1 MYNACCMSVIKMNI
15 SHQIEGF
22 MKIKSTDE
30 MGELPVFEKKGIANI
45 SPPRCTQRAIEKSVE
60 HGASEA
66 IVTPPRASS
75 SPGDKGIPVVEIEER
90 GISVKIYKQI
100 VCVVH
105 ESLVYIVFDTRGYR
119 KAIPISDKKAR
130 RYIFNLAERV
140 DKDFKRSELKSVIDD
155 IMALAEEF
163 SEKEPVYHR
172 YAPLSSGGIG
182 IEIDLCNPSGDRIE
196 VNCDGWKRVELPS
209 STIFRDSA
217 LSTALPYPAEAR
229 DIKALREIFH
239 LDEVQF
245 KLLVAWLTYTMS
257 NAKVRG
263 SKFVH
268 LIINGDQGTGKSFLS
283 YIISR
288 IIDPNILGIKALPPS
303 ERELGLILV
312 CTHVGCFDNTR
323 TLTNKMSDRLCQISS
338 GATDISR
345 QLYTN
350 GDLHLTV
357 LHGAV
362 VLNGIH
368 DIVVASDLAQRS
380 LTFHLKKI
388 PSNQIQS
395 ESVLLQKFE
404 SAHPSI
410 FAYLLNLMA
419 AVFAELPK
427 VEVVT
432 PERMI
437 DFSRWLA
444 AMEKVQCLEPGFLQN
459 AYSENLKEAQLD
471 TLQGSTLASVVLS
484 FVESIGSKG
493 FWQGTPQQLLDELEA
508 ISGYDTRFTRDFP
521 SNPIAMS
528 KRLRGLKASLLT
540 QGVEVQFG
548 RGKERH
554 ITIVNH
560 NLG

>member
-1 MYNACCMSVIKMNI
+1 MVIPK
-15 SHQIEGF
+15 
-22 MKIKSTDE
+22 KKKK
-30 MGELPVFEKKGIANI
+30 GELPVLEKRGIANM
-45 SPPRCTQRAIEKSVE
+45 SPPGHEAKVQEASVE
-60 HGASEA
+60 HGDSDVMVA
-66 IVTPPRASS
+66 PPRETS
-75 SPGDKGIPVVEIEER
+75 SPGDKGREKFPGLEIEES
-90 GISVKIYKQI
+90 GISAKIYKQI
-100 VCVVH
+100 GCVVH
-105 ESLVYIVFDTRGYR
+105 EGVVYIVFNKGGYKR
-119 KAIPISDKKAR
+119 ATPITDKKAK
-130 RYIFNLAERV
+130 RYICTLAEQV

-155 IMALAEEF
+155 ITALAEEF
-163 SEKEPVYHR
+163 SDTEPVYHR

-196 VNCDGWKRVELPS
+196 VSCKGWGRVELPS

-217 LSTALPYPAEAR
+217 LSTSLPYPS
-229 DIKALREIFH
+229 DTPVIKALRELFS
-239 LDEVQF
+239 LDEIQL
-245 KLLVAWLTYTMS
+245 KLLIAWITYTMS

-288 IIDPNILGIKALPPS
+288 IVDPNILGIKALPSS
-303 ERELGLILV
+303 ERELSLILA

-350 GDLHLTV
+350 SDLHLTV

-368 DIVVASDLAQRS
+368 DIVMASDLAQRS
-380 LTFHLKKI
+380 LTLHLTKI
-388 PSNQIQS
+388 PSNKIQS

-410 FAYLLNLMA
+410 FTYLLNLMVA
-419 AVFAELPK
+419 LLGQLSS
-427 VEVVT
+427 VEILR

-444 AMEKVQCLEPGFLQN
+444 AMEKVQGLEPGSLQN
-459 AYSENLKEAQLD
+459 AYSDNLKEAQLD
-471 TLQGSTLASVVLS
+471 TLQGSTLASSVLS
-484 FVESIGSKG
+484 FVESIGNKG

-508 ISGYDTRFTRDFP
+508 VSGYDTRYTRDFP
-521 SNPIAMS
+521 SNPIAMG

-540 QGVEVQFG
+540 QGIEIQFG
-548 RGKERH
+548 RGKERQ

-560 NLG
+560 NLD